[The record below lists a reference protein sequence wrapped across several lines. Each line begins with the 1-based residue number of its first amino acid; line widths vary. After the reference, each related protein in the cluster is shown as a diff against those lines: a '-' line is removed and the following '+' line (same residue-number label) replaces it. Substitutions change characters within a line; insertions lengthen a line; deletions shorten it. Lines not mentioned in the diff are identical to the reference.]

1 MNTRRHITTMTLF
14 LYACALILP
23 AHAANAPDD
32 MFIIKST
39 PKTPDAAVAAIK
51 TYATE
56 KKWLY
61 LAESK
66 VKNGE
71 MTVVKL
77 CVPSVAKGIW
87 AAGLHVGAMGPC
99 GNLGIYQE
107 NGATRIS
114 MLHPKFM
121 YALEPKPTLKQ
132 VGDEL
137 YPLFITMLDH
147 VSR

>member
-1 MNTRRHITTMTLF
+1 MNISYRITTTLF
-14 LYACALILP
+14 LCTVGLTAP
-23 AHAANAPDD
+23 GHATENPDG
-32 MFIIKST
+32 MFIVTST
-39 PKTPDAAVAAIK
+39 PKTADAAVAAIK
-51 TYATE
+51 SYAAD

-61 LAESK
+61 LAEFK

-71 MTVVKL
+71 MTLVKL

-137 YPLFITMLDH
+137 YPLFTAMLDH